1 MSNADLIEVIKTLA
15 DSIAKEA
22 ADALAAADKRIA
34 ELECNDGGGCTL
46 SGLRR
51 GDCEHAVGLPG
62 KSIPGQHDGQDDTVD
77 AYGKPNGWCWACWKS
92 KRIAELE
99 AGRDNFHMEYRMK
112 CDEETKQLERKLAV
126 AREAMRNTY
135 FMLLGA
141 THIGKA
147 FTRAEEM
154 LREALIQIGGDE

>member
-22 ADALAAADKRIA
+22 ADALAAANKRIA

-46 SGLRR
+46 SGPGR

-77 AYGKPNGWCWACWKS
+77 AYGKPNGWCWSCWKS

-126 AREAMRNTY
+126 AR
-135 FMLLGA
+135 GA
-141 THIGKA
+141 KA
-147 FTRAEEM
+147 LNLQTPHVRHLPVTFGLDASQPGVLVEGQRA
-154 LREALIQIGGDE
+154 